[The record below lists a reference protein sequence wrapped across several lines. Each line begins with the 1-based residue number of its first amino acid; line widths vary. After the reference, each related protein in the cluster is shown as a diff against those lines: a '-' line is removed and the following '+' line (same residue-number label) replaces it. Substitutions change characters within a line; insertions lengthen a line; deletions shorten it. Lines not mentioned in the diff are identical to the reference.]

1 MRTSRRILE
10 AVAKAGRGHIGSAL
24 SCVDILEAIFSIKGE
39 AKFILS
45 KGHAGVALYAL
56 VSSDEDLMK
65 LNQGGRLGEH
75 PEKHMGADC
84 DTGSL
89 GNGLGIACGMAL
101 AGNKVFVVMGDGECQ
116 EGSVWEA
123 AMFAAQH
130 GLNITVVIDR
140 NGLQV
145 GGCTEDINGLENL
158 SEKWEAFGW
167 CVREC
172 DGHDQPAL
180 VRAMQE
186 LYRPLV
192 VIARTVKGKGV
203 SFMENRPEW
212 HHGSLN
218 QEQLEQA
225 RQELGS

>member
-1 MRTSRRILE
+1 MRTSRLILE

-24 SCVDILEAIFSIKGE
+24 SCVDILEAIFSIKGDS
-39 AKFILS
+39 KLILS

-56 VSSDEDLMK
+56 ISSEEDLMQ

-75 PEKHMGADC
+75 PERHMGADC

-145 GGCTEDINGLENL
+145 GGCTEDINGVEGLQ
-158 SEKWEAFGW
+158 EKWEAFGW

-180 VRAMQE
+180 ISAMQE

-192 VIARTVKGKGV
+192 VIARTIKGKGV

-212 HHGSLN
+212 HHGSLSA
-218 QEQLEQA
+218 EQLQQA
-225 RQELGS
+225 RAELGP

>member
-1 MRTSRRILE
+1 MQTSRRILE

-24 SCVDILEAIFSIKGE
+24 SCVDILEAIWSIKGE

-56 VSSDEDLMK
+56 ISTDEDLMS

-75 PEKHMGADC
+75 PEIHMGADC

-123 AMFAAQH
+123 AMFASQH

-145 GGCTEDINGLENL
+145 GGSTEDINGLENL
-158 SEKWEAFGW
+158 CEKWEAFGW

-180 VRAMQE
+180 IMAMQE

-192 VIARTVKGKGV
+192 VIAKTVKGKGV

-218 QEQLEQA
+218 EYQLKQA
-225 RQELGS
+225 RLEIG

>member
-1 MRTSRRILE
+1 MRTSRKVLE
-10 AVAKAGRGHIGSAL
+10 AVAAAGRGHIGSAL
-24 SCVDILEAIFSIKGE
+24 SCVDILEAIFSIKGDS
-39 AKFILS
+39 KFILS
-45 KGHAGVALYAL
+45 KGHAGVALYAIISTEEEL
-56 VSSDEDLMK
+56 LK
-65 LNQGGRLGEH
+65 LNQGDRLGEH
-75 PEKHMGADC
+75 PERHMGADC

-101 AGNKVFVVMGDGECQ
+101 AGHKVFVVLGDGECQ

-130 GLNITVVIDR
+130 GLHIVCVIDR

-145 GGCTEDINGLENL
+145 GGRTEDINGVESLK
-158 SEKWEAFGW
+158 EKWEAFGW

-186 LYRPLV
+186 LYRPLA
-192 VIARTVKGKGV
+192 VIAKTVKGKGV

-218 QEQLEQA
+218 AEQLEQA
-225 RQELGS
+225 RSELGS